1 MARKR
6 RYDVRIRMN
15 KEEKETFQKKLEEAG
30 NLTMESYGLDALLN
44 CKVTSQDEIDN
55 LVEINKQFSK
65 MNQNL
70 SLIGNNINQIARKV
84 NSENAVTRDE
94 LENLSKEISKYK
106 ESEVQELWQSIRLY
120 LAEIK
125 QHHH

>member
-106 ESEVQELWQSIRLY
+106 ESEVQELWQSIRLSFPD
-120 LAEIK
+120 EN
-125 QHHH
+125 

>member
-84 NSENAVTRDE
+84 NSENAVTQDE

>member
-15 KEEKETFQKKLEEAG
+15 REEKETFQKKLEEAG

>member
-6 RYDVRIRMN
+6 IYDVRIRMS
-15 KEEKETFQKKLEEAG
+15 KEEKEAFQKKLDEAG
-30 NLTMESYGLDALLN
+30 NPTMESYGLDALLN

-84 NSENAVTRDE
+84 NSENAVTQE
-94 LENLSKEISKYK
+94 EFENLSKEVSKYK

-120 LAEIK
+120 LAKIK
-125 QHHH
+125 QHHR